1 MKELFPEA
9 YGLQQEELAAAAI
22 LKQYV
27 MDNGISELA
36 QAFDGNT
43 VNAAKLVHLIEKAKP
58 HALAAIRQ
66 SSLNTE
72 VETRLEQAIESVK
85 LSEFCK
91 ASLASSP
98 ISCWRCN
105 TVRRSAHPAHH
116 CQPASKRSV
125 RHPLPCLSAC

>member
-1 MKELFPEA
+1 MGDENMKELFPEA

-22 LKQYV
+22 SKQYI

-43 VNAAKLVHLIEKAKP
+43 VDAAKLVHLIEKAKP

-85 LSEFCK
+85 GSRGMGDINPKF
-91 ASLASSP
+91 LAFPEDLLKSD
-98 ISCWRCN
+98 ISN
-105 TVRRSAHPAHH
+105 
-116 CQPASKRSV
+116 
-125 RHPLPCLSAC
+125 